1 MFSITIL
8 TLLHLPMHDILVTE
22 NDRMSFYIFP
32 FFLSWWQIKLKLTSP
47 WRNNDLVNL
56 EGRKYVLSKRY
67 VSKSLES
74 RIGIQ
79 LLYNFLSTFLFLYI
93 YIDINSYTIFP
104 NYLISKPIFV
114 LEMIIT
120 RLQIRLPYSISI
132 MSRWYYSY

>member
-22 NDRMSFYIFP
+22 NDKMSFYIFP

-79 LLYNFLSTFLFLYI
+79 LLYSFLSTFLFLYI
-93 YIDINSYTIFP
+93 YININSYTIFP

-114 LEMIIT
+114 T

>member
-22 NDRMSFYIFP
+22 NDKMSFYIFP

-114 LEMIIT
+114 T

>member
-8 TLLHLPMHDILVTE
+8 TLLHLPLHNILVTE
-22 NDRMSFYIFP
+22 NDKMSFYIFP

-79 LLYNFLSTFLFLYI
+79 LPYNFLSTFLFLYI

-114 LEMIIT
+114 T

>member
-22 NDRMSFYIFP
+22 NDKMSFYIFP

-79 LLYNFLSTFLFLYI
+79 LLYNFLSTFLFWYI

-104 NYLISKPIFV
+104 NYLVSKPIFV

-120 RLQIRLPYSISI
+120 RLQISQPYSISI
-132 MSRWYYSY
+132 ISRWYYSY

>member
-22 NDRMSFYIFP
+22 NDKMSFYIFP

-93 YIDINSYTIFP
+93 YIDINSYTTFP

-114 LEMIIT
+114 LEMIIIL
-120 RLQIRLPYSISI
+120 RSRLPYSISI